1 MANFGAIANIVQGA
15 RVQNVGRQAR
25 KPRRPEHTWN
35 IVTRPY
41 GIYPFMIAPVLAGET
56 LDSAVMQCRVQSD
69 PVHSRLMGWHK
80 EYYWFYVKLRDLDDR
95 DTLANM
101 LINPA
106 TVTTAI
112 DAETAV
118 TKHNF
123 WATTGEPYINFTEKC
138 LKRVTE
144 EYFKDVGETWNTVTV
159 DTGIPQARQQPP
171 GIWRSVTPAASVTF
185 DDVQISTAGD
195 NAFTLGELQAAYD
208 EYEQL
213 RQGAFVSMTFEDYL
227 AQQGVRQPEQEE
239 IHRPEL
245 IRYVRQ
251 WEYPVSAIDP
261 TDGSA
266 ASAVQWSMS
275 ERIDKNRFF
284 KEPGF
289 IFGVTVAR
297 PKVYLIG
304 TAFSAVQLMSDYKK
318 WLPSILDD
326 SPTASLVNIGDNKL
340 NINWTDANG
349 VWVDVKD
356 LFLYGDQFVHN
367 ETNPELNLYTPNTT
381 NDHVKYAS
389 SASINALFAA
399 GSPDATNA
407 RIRED
412 GICSLN
418 IRSRQ
423 MVATDTSR
431 NTGTSQTVIL

>member
-1 MANFGAIANIVQGA
+1 MAYGAVANIVQGA
-15 RVQNVGRQAR
+15 RVQNASRQAR

-106 TVTTAI
+106 TSTTAI
-112 DAETAV
+112 DTETAV
-118 TKHNF
+118 TYHGF
-123 WATTGEPYINFTEKC
+123 YATTGEPYLNFVEKC

-144 EYFKDVGETWNTVTV
+144 EYFRDAGETWNTNTV
-159 DTGIPQARQQPP
+159 DTGIPQARVTPP
-171 GIWRSVTPAASVTF
+171 GIWRSLTAAASVTF
-185 DDVQISTAGD
+185 DDVQISTSGD

-208 EYEQL
+208 EYEML

-266 ASAVQWSMS
+266 ASAVQWSIS

-289 IFGVTVAR
+289 ILGVTVAR
-297 PKVYLIG
+297 PKMYLLG
-304 TAFSAVQLMSDYKK
+304 TAFNGVQLLSDYKK
-318 WLPSILDD
+318 WLPSIMDD
-326 SPTASLVNIGDNKL
+326 SPTASLVNLGDNKL
-340 NINWTDANG
+340 GTNWTDANG

-356 LFLYGDQFVHN
+356 LFLYGDQLVTN
-367 ETNPELNLYTPNTT
+367 ITNPEINTYSANVTADTIKYVSST
-381 NDHVKYAS
+381 N
-389 SASINALFAA
+389 INSLFAA
-399 GSPDATNA
+399 GSPDTTNA

-418 IRSRQ
+418 IRTRS

-431 NTGTSQTVIL
+431 NVGTSQAVIL

>member
-1 MANFGAIANIVQGA
+1 MAYGAVANIVQGA
-15 RVQNVGRQAR
+15 RVQNASRQAR

-41 GIYPFMIAPVLAGET
+41 GIYPFCIAPVLAGET
-56 LDSAVMQCRVQSD
+56 LDSAVMQVRVQSD

-95 DTLANM
+95 DTLAAM

-106 TVTTAI
+106 TSTTAI
-112 DAETAV
+112 DTETAV
-118 TKHNF
+118 TYHGF
-123 WATTGEPYINFTEKC
+123 YATTGEPYLNFVEKC

-144 EYFKDVGETWNTVTV
+144 EYFRDAGETWNTNTV
-159 DTGIPQARQQPP
+159 DTGIPQARVTPP
-171 GIWRSVTPAASVTF
+171 GIWRSLTAAASVTF

-195 NAFTLGELQAAYD
+195 DAFTLGELQAAYD

-289 IFGVTVAR
+289 ILGVTVAR
-297 PKVYLIG
+297 PKMYLLG
-304 TAFSAVQLMSDYKK
+304 TAFNGVQLLSDYKK
-318 WLPSILDD
+318 WLPSIMDD

-340 NINWTDANG
+340 GVNWADANG

-356 LFLYGDQFVHN
+356 LFLYGDQLVTN
-367 ETNPELNLYTPNTT
+367 ITNPEINTYSANTT
-381 NDHVKYAS
+381 ADTIKYVS
-389 SASINALFAA
+389 STNINALFAA
-399 GSPDATNA
+399 GSPDTTNA

-412 GICSLN
+412 GICTFN
-418 IRSRQ
+418 IRTRS

-431 NTGTSQTVIL
+431 NVGTSQAVIL

>member
-1 MANFGAIANIVQGA
+1 MATGPIANIVQGA
-15 RVQNVGRQAR
+15 RIQNAARQAR

-56 LDSAVMQCRVQSD
+56 LDSAVMQARVQSD

-95 DTLANM
+95 DTLASM

-112 DAETAV
+112 DTETAV
-118 TKHNF
+118 THHGF
-123 WATTGEPYINFTEKC
+123 YAASGEPYINFVEKC

-144 EYFKDVGETWNTVTV
+144 EYFKDAGESWSAVTT
-159 DTGIPQARQQPP
+159 DTGIPQARVTPP
-171 GIWRSVTPAASVTF
+171 GIWRSLTPAAAVTF

-195 NAFTLGELQAAYD
+195 DAFTLGELQAAYD
-208 EYEQL
+208 EYEML
-213 RQGAFVSMTFEDYL
+213 RQGAFVQMTFEDYL
-227 AQQGVRQPEQEE
+227 AQQGVRQPEQQE

-251 WEYPVSAIDP
+251 WQYPVSAIDP

-284 KEPGF
+284 TEPGF

-297 PKVYLIG
+297 PKIYMLG
-304 TAFSAVQLMSDYKK
+304 TAFNGVQLMSDYKK

-326 SPTASLVNIGDNKL
+326 NPTASLFNLPDNKL
-340 NINWTDANG
+340 GVNWTDAAG

-356 LFLYGDQFVHN
+356 LFLYGDQLVTN
-367 ETNPELNLYTPNTT
+367 AVNPELNTYGPNITS
-381 NDHVKYAS
+381 DSLKYVS
-389 SASINALFAA
+389 SANINSLFAA
-399 GSPDATNA
+399 SSPDVSNA

-412 GICSLN
+412 GICTMN

-431 NTGTSQTVIL
+431 GAGSSQVISL